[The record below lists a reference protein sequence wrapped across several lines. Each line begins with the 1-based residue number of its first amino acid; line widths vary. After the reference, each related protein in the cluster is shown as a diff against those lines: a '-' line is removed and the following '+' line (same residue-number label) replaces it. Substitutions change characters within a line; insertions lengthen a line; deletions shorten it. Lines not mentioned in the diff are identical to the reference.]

1 MKGGYI
7 ITESSPSTTT
17 YMRSGRGG
25 MGNTFRAAPTTVRSA
40 VSSSSQPAIVSQPS
54 SSSSS
59 SASSRRFFSGIG
71 GAGNVHSA
79 SERPALS
86 LDDDFR
92 RAAARDAAPVGYTG
106 IGGWGNVYRR
116 KQSDASDSSAST
128 AVDDDVSSETSS
140 MTTKSKMWARAAVA
154 GIIHR
159 SWRATNNELGNLAP
173 LVWLLFFPLLLFET
187 TTTAQYEETKKTGV
201 CFYTRSSSSSK
212 SRSRGP
218 QSKVGAFTVH
228 DVFGSGE
235 FAVYTIPPPVDGF
248 LSSFFPLW
256 HNQRAIFPLL
266 HDDEMDFFDNDQKWR
281 TRAKTAKGSMLAR
294 MGLSY
299 IYNLTDYICQ
309 KKKKKKKKKKE
320 KKKKKKKKFLF

>member
-159 SWRATNNELGNLAP
+159 S
-173 LVWLLFFPLLLFET
+173 
-187 TTTAQYEETKKTGV
+187 
-201 CFYTRSSSSSK
+201 
-212 SRSRGP
+212 
-218 QSKVGAFTVH
+218 
-228 DVFGSGE
+228 
-235 FAVYTIPPPVDGF
+235 
-248 LSSFFPLW
+248 
-256 HNQRAIFPLL
+256 
-266 HDDEMDFFDNDQKWR
+266 
-281 TRAKTAKGSMLAR
+281 
-294 MGLSY
+294 
-299 IYNLTDYICQ
+299 
-309 KKKKKKKKKKE
+309 
-320 KKKKKKKKFLF
+320 

>member
-25 MGNTFRAAPTTVRSA
+25 MGNTFRASPTTIRSA
-40 VSSSSQPAIVSQPS
+40 VSSSSQPAAVSKP
-54 SSSSS
+54 SSSS

-116 KQSDASDSSAST
+116 KQSDASDSSASSAAT
-128 AVDDDVSSETSS
+128 AIDDDVSSETSS

-159 SWRATNNELGNLAP
+159 S
-173 LVWLLFFPLLLFET
+173 
-187 TTTAQYEETKKTGV
+187 
-201 CFYTRSSSSSK
+201 
-212 SRSRGP
+212 
-218 QSKVGAFTVH
+218 
-228 DVFGSGE
+228 
-235 FAVYTIPPPVDGF
+235 
-248 LSSFFPLW
+248 
-256 HNQRAIFPLL
+256 
-266 HDDEMDFFDNDQKWR
+266 
-281 TRAKTAKGSMLAR
+281 
-294 MGLSY
+294 
-299 IYNLTDYICQ
+299 
-309 KKKKKKKKKKE
+309 
-320 KKKKKKKKFLF
+320 